1 MALDEC
7 MNPMK
12 TYLKEISEIRATGAG
27 VTETFYYGPLAN
39 FLKQIGKNLKPKVH
53 FVNNTKQSDGLPVKG
68 LCTSDQ
74 SQKTTVADP
83 LSGTIFS
90 RGVIIV
96 KPTSE
101 DARLLTEQP

>member
-1 MALDEC
+1 
-7 MNPMK
+7 MNPLE
-12 TYLKEISEIRATGAG
+12 TYLKELSDIRAASAG
-27 VTETFYYGPLAN
+27 FKETSYYGPLAN
-39 FLKQIGKNLKPKVH
+39 LLNEIGKTIKPKVH
-53 FVNNTKQSDGLPVKG
+53 FVINKKQFDGLPVNG

-96 KPTSE
+96 KLTSE
-101 DARLLTEQP
+101 DARLLTGQP